1 MAYDSKILFEKL
13 YMMPNL
19 KKNLG
24 GYFFVRK
31 AELIDI
37 IDNLSTAI
45 LNDTMVAKKNG
56 VNTDLLKNDGIF
68 GALNLLE
75 DSIEKLPQFFNLAIC
90 PSKQYLDLIKI
101 TYEKL
106 PEAFKQ

>member
-1 MAYDSKILFEKL
+1 MVYDSKILFEKL

-45 LNDTMVAKKNG
+45 LNDTMVAKKM
-56 VNTDLLKNDGIF
+56 
-68 GALNLLE
+68 E
-75 DSIEKLPQFFNLAIC
+75 
-90 PSKQYLDLIKI
+90 
-101 TYEKL
+101 
-106 PEAFKQ
+106 